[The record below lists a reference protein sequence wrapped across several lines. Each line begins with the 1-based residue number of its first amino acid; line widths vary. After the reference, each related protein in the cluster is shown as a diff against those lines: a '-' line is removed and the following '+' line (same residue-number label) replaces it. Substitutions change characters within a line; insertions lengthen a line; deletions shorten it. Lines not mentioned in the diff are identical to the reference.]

1 MTSMD
6 SCQGAITFYK
16 TPSRYYAIEVGEG
29 TLWLKKSMLKAIVF
43 QPMCHQR
50 GLWWRCG

>member
-43 QPMCHQR
+43 QPMCYQS
-50 GLWWRCG
+50 GSQWRCG

>member
-6 SCQGAITFYK
+6 SCQGTITFYK
-16 TPSRYYAIEVGEG
+16 TPSRYYAIEVGEN
-29 TLWLKKSMLKAIVF
+29 TPRLKKTMHKAMAF

-50 GLWWRCG
+50 RL

>member
-16 TPSRYYAIEVGEG
+16 TPSRYYAIEVGEN
-29 TLWLKKSMLKAIVF
+29 TLRLKKSMLKAIVF
-43 QPMCHQR
+43 QPMCHQS
-50 GLWWRCG
+50 GL

>member
-16 TPSRYYAIEVGEG
+16 TPSRYYATEVDEC
-29 TLWLKKSMLKAIVF
+29 TPRLKKSMFNAMVF
-43 QPMCHQR
+43 QPMCHQD
-50 GLWWRCG
+50 GL